1 MPENSIFMRYP
12 VTPDV
17 NKYLRLFRFGNGVMG
32 IVGIVVGALLAA
44 GTDMVDHLLWIVI
57 GCAIV
62 VIFMA
67 GGNAINDYIDREID
81 TTAHPDRP
89 IPMGEIEPET
99 ARNLGYAFMLIA
111 VLISLPCAALDVGGG
126 WVTTV
131 MVVVCAVLMLAYE
144 TVLKQRGFVGNVT
157 IAFLTAM
164 IFMVGGAVTG
174 RPWDN
179 VVFACMAF
187 LVSVGRE
194 IAKDIED
201 MESDEGRRTLPM
213 IVGERRAALIG
224 TAFFVLGPVL
234 SVYPAVAGEASWAYY
249 LVIVA
254 DAMFLYCAYMV
265 TKDAHRAQKTA
276 KYAMAVAL
284 VAFILDVIV

>member
-1 MPENSIFMRYP
+1 M
-12 VTPDV
+12 

-44 GTDMVDHLLWIVI
+44 GTGMVDHLAWIVI
-57 GCAIV
+57 ACVIV

-67 GGNAINDYIDREID
+67 GGNAINDYIDQEID
-81 TTAHPDRP
+81 KTAHPDRP
-89 IPMGEIEPET
+89 IPMGEIKPET
-99 ARNLGYAFMLIA
+99 ARNLGYGFLLIS
-111 VLISLPCAALDVGGG
+111 VLISVPCALFDTGGG
-126 WVTTV
+126 WITTL
-131 MVVVCAVLMLAYE
+131 MVIVCAVLMLAYE
-144 TVLKQRGFVGNVT
+144 TVLKQRGFVGNMT

-164 IFMVGGAVTG
+164 IFMVGGSVTG
-174 RPWDN
+174 HPWAN
-179 VVFACMAF
+179 AVFAGRAF

-213 IVGERRAALIG
+213 IVGARNAALI
-224 TAFFVLGPVL
+224 AAVFFVLGPVL
-234 SVYPAVAGEASWAYY
+234 SIYPVIAGEVTWAYY

-254 DAMFLYCAYMV
+254 DVMFLYCAYMV
-265 TKDAHRAQKTA
+265 TKDAHKAQKTA
-276 KYAMAVAL
+276 KYAMVVAL